1 MDLNEL
7 AALESAGETTT
18 KPRNTLHPLIVGLIG
33 TLVVMAVIF
42 GLGLARQGE
51 TQPTSGPAPD
61 FALETF
67 DGESLTLSELRGQ
80 VVLVNFWAGWCGPCR
95 DEAPALQ
102 RMWEAYRDRGV
113 MFLGVAWTDT
123 ERSARAYMEE
133 FGITY
138 PTGLDIGTRI
148 GTRYR
153 IQGIPETFI
162 IDRQGNVVEFHMRPL
177 SEREIAQMLD
187 RALAMP

>member
-7 AALESAGETTT
+7 AALESTGETTT

-42 GLGLARQGE
+42 GLGLARQSE

-61 FALETF
+61 FTLETF

>member
-7 AALESAGETTT
+7 AALESTGETTT

-42 GLGLARQGE
+42 GLGLARQSE

-61 FALETF
+61 FTLETF

-123 ERSARAYMEE
+123 ERSARAYIEE

>member
-61 FALETF
+61 FTLETF

-123 ERSARAYMEE
+123 ERSARAYMQE

-187 RALAMP
+187 RALGMP